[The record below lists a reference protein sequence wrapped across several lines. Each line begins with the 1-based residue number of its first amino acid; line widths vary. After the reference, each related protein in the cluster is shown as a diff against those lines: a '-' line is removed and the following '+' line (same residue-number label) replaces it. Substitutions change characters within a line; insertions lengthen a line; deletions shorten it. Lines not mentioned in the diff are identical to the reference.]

1 MNGVTDAKAM
11 MDKQDRKGGENNL
24 GKKGKNNKLHKLASG
39 CDSDYDGCGL
49 TSMLQHT
56 HTHKHTHTQ
65 GEHNVIVSDG
75 QKSFQSGGDPVI
87 PHRPG
92 LRPRYPRD
100 WGQTVPG
107 GGSKKSRL
115 QNVTKYM
122 TLITTTNS

>member
-56 HTHKHTHTQ
+56 HTHTQTYTHAGRTQ
-65 GEHNVIVSDG
+65 RHC
-75 QKSFQSGGDPVI
+75 F
-87 PHRPG
+87 R
-92 LRPRYPRD
+92 
-100 WGQTVPG
+100 W
-107 GGSKKSRL
+107 
-115 QNVTKYM
+115 TKVF
-122 TLITTTNS
+122 SVRW